1 MGRYEKEYAIYKGD
15 KFLAIGT
22 SKELA
27 LFMGVTIETFY
38 YYKSKNYQR
47 RCLGDNHYVVVNLG
61 TKEEK

>member
-27 LFMGVTIETFY
+27 LYMGVSFETFNF
-38 YYKSKNYQR
+38 YKSKSYQR
-47 RCLGDNHYVVVNLG
+47 RCSGDNHYVIVDLG
-61 TKEEK
+61 KKEE